1 MMFRVPG
8 EQVFCQNLEKLV
20 FVAAGGNGGEID
32 IPNDGYPIGTA
43 PVYPAAETV
52 DSVDN
57 LLGVGASTR
66 LDKLASFTTMGNGSL
81 NGGNRWVKAVAPGE
95 DIVSAIPGGRYG
107 MWSGSSM
114 AAPVAAG
121 IAALVKAKN
130 PNMPVGT
137 LVETLE
143 NTGYPWNCFRR
154 GSEVKTSRLDAL
166 CAVSGTQNCGLPN
179 DRTDV
184 CQ

>member
-1 MMFRVPG
+1 M
-8 EQVFCQNLEKLV
+8 
-20 FVAAGGNGGEID
+20 I
-32 IPNDGYPIGTA
+32 
-43 PVYPAAETV
+43 YPAAETV

-66 LDKLASFTTMGNGSL
+66 VDKLASFSTMGIGS
-81 NGGNRWVKAVAPGE
+81 NSGGDRWVKAVAPGE

-130 PNMPVGT
+130 PT
-137 LVETLE
+137 LKPGIYLERVED
-143 NTGYPWNCFRR
+143 TGFEWECSRR
-154 GSEVKTSRLDAL
+154 GVPVKTSRIDAF
-166 CAVSGTQNCGLPN
+166 CAVANIQGCGLATE
-179 DRTDV
+179 RTDA